1 MDLGN
6 ELKHF
11 LFRLIFYSTSKFLKH
26 QSISKNIKNLIP
38 YFRKKKYLFHCII
51 RTIIFTNSLLIRVI
65 INTQSYSYFLYMKK
79 NLTNKDILER
89 IVSPN
94 RFLKAIDDLVDA
106 KYQTLPGKIRDGIK
120 VFVKSENMEQI
131 WNALDIQIK
140 IIDDHSGLKR
150 NKKDSFSIREW
161 L

>member
-1 MDLGN
+1 MEHNYKLTD
-6 ELKHF
+6 F
-11 LFRLIFYSTSKFLKH
+11 
-26 QSISKNIKNLIP
+26 KNIVNDSD
-38 YFRKKKYLFHCII
+38 
-51 RTIIFTNSLLIRVI
+51 T
-65 INTQSYSYFLYMKK
+65 
-79 NLTNKDILER
+79 DILER

-120 VFVKSENMEQI
+120 DFVKSENMEQI

-150 NKKDSFSIREW
+150 NKKDSFSIRERHKAKKQHSISKKDS
-161 L
+161 

>member
-1 MDLGN
+1 ML
-6 ELKHF
+6 L
-11 LFRLIFYSTSKFLKH
+11 STHKV
-26 QSISKNIKNLIP
+26 
-38 YFRKKKYLFHCII
+38 
-51 RTIIFTNSLLIRVI
+51 TVI
-65 INTQSYSYFLYMKK
+65 FLYMKK

-106 KYQTLPGKIRDGIK
+106 KYQTLPGKIRDSIK
-120 VFVKSENMEQI
+120 DFVKSENMEQI
-131 WNALDIQIK
+131 WNALNIQIK